1 MVEIKLTP
9 VQLLRWS
16 LRNIRPKEI
25 STQMIDRILD
35 HVASYNG
42 RLEKKLRERE
52 NDEVYW
58 VFVFDNDSDAI
69 AFRLCHDFDLDN
81 RH

>member
-1 MVEIKLTP
+1 MTEIELTP

-25 STQMIDRILD
+25 SAQIIDRIRH
-35 HVASYNG
+35 HVASHNG

-69 AFRLCHDFDLDN
+69 AFRLCHDFDLEN
-81 RH
+81 

>member
-1 MVEIKLTP
+1 
-9 VQLLRWS
+9 
-16 LRNIRPKEI
+16 
-25 STQMIDRILD
+25 MIDRILD

>member
-1 MVEIKLTP
+1 MVEIELTP

-25 STQMIDRILD
+25 STQMVNRIRD
-35 HVASYNG
+35 HVASHNG
-42 RLEKKLRERE
+42 RLEKKPREQE

-58 VFVFDNDSDAI
+58 AFVFDNDSDAI
-69 AFRLCHDFDLDN
+69 AFRLCHDFDLEN
-81 RH
+81 